1 MAAAVQSDYFHT
13 LDLDTKKRYLA
24 KTSLIGGVDPYAL
37 KQQDLSHAVD
47 LLPLLRYI
55 SNMWSV
61 YCCVATRHDK
71 WSQHLSHGWVWYIY
85 SCNLLQYCYILRTEL
100 QLDIHLC
107 FFTSATLTSLC
118 TYFTQ
123 QVLLPWKKWEIT
135 KVLLATSISQQDG
148 SWMLDG
154 DTMITQAVLLSLG
167 KCVTATPV
175 RSRWGHGW
183 SSSRMAV

>member
-1 MAAAVQSDYFHT
+1 MLWSNRIF
-13 LDLDTKKRYLA
+13 LM
-24 KTSLIGGVDPYAL
+24 
-37 KQQDLSHAVD
+37 LSISN
-47 LLPLLRYI
+47 LPLLRYI
-55 SNMWSV
+55 SNMLSV
-61 YCCVATRHDK
+61 YCCVATQHDK

-85 SCNLLQYCYILRTEL
+85 SCNVLEYCYILRTEL

-118 TYFTQ
+118 TYFT

-154 DTMITQAVLLSLG
+154 DTMITQAVLLSWG
-167 KCVTATPV
+167 KVHHSYSSKKPLRPWLIIKWNGCVV
-175 RSRWGHGW
+175 CSHYMG
-183 SSSRMAV
+183 MAWQGETCALMLEQSFTG